1 MDDKDVYSRISGL
14 LNDYLKPLGMLR
26 DRGPLR
32 VLRELTHGIV
42 FTASVQLS
50 NAARLWAEDAGQLRH
65 GVERLSEALADRG
78 WDHREWAA
86 GGTRHWAD
94 GSRR

>member
-42 FTASVQLS
+42 FTASVQLR
-50 NAARLWAEDAGQLRH
+50 NCARITSQF
-65 GVERLSEALADRG
+65 
-78 WDHREWAA
+78 
-86 GGTRHWAD
+86 
-94 GSRR
+94 